1 MRTVK
6 KRKVYSAEFKAKIGL
21 EALRGEKPVR
31 NLLEHLDNDY
41 TRDLPFSIDTS
52 FKASS
57 DARLPQHLFAC
68 TQEFNWQ
75 TSFRIGINMAT
86 LTPLIEISIVV
97 PMHNEAATIE
107 SLHSRLQIQLK
118 KLDIHYEI
126 ICVNDGSTDDTL
138 AVLIKQQEQDPHIR
152 LIDLSRNFGKE
163 VALSAGLDYSTGA
176 AVIPIDADLQDPP
189 ELLPEMIARWR
200 EGYDV
205 VYATRRSRQN
215 ESVVKKTTANL
226 FYRLLNRISDVEI
239 PRNTGDFRLM
249 DRCVVD
255 ALKRMPERNRFM
267 KGLFSW
273 VGFKQTAIYFDRDP
287 RLDGETSWNYLKLWR
302 LAIDGI
308 TSFSATPL
316 KIWSYVGLFL
326 SLTALAYA
334 AFLFIRVLVD
344 GVDVPGY
351 ASMMVVLLFIGGI
364 QFITLGVMGEY
375 LGRIFTEVKGRP
387 LYLVKETRGFE
398 KEE

>member
-1 MRTVK
+1 
-6 KRKVYSAEFKAKIGL
+6 
-21 EALRGEKPVR
+21 
-31 NLLEHLDNDY
+31 
-41 TRDLPFSIDTS
+41 
-52 FKASS
+52 
-57 DARLPQHLFAC
+57 
-68 TQEFNWQ
+68 
-75 TSFRIGINMAT
+75 MAT
-86 LTPLIEISIVV
+86 STPLIEISIVV

-107 SLHSRLQIQLK
+107 SLFSRLQIQLK

-138 AVLIKQQEQDPHIR
+138 ATLIKQQEQDPHIK

-163 VALSAGLDYSTGA
+163 VALSAGLDYSPGA

-189 ELLPEMIARWR
+189 ELLPEMIAKWR

-205 VYATRRSRQN
+205 VYATRRSRQD

-226 FYRLLNRISDVEI
+226 FYRLLNRISEIEI
-239 PRNTGDFRLM
+239 PRNTGDFRLL

-267 KGLFSW
+267 KGLFAW

-326 SLTALAYA
+326 SLSALAYA

-351 ASMMVVLLFIGGI
+351 ASMMVVILFMGGM
-364 QFITLGVMGEY
+364 QLITLGVMGEY

-387 LYLVKETRGFE
+387 LYLVKETRGFA